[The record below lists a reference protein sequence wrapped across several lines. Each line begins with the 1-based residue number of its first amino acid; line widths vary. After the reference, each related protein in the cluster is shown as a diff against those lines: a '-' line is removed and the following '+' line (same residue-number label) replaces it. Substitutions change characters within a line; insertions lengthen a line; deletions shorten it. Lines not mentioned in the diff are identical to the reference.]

1 MSCLSRFALTCLTFV
16 ILCLGT
22 DAVGQSVVVPNSLES
37 VEGND
42 GVILINVARL
52 QQVFA
57 ASQFSAFGGPRLITG
72 MAFRPDAGEPAFTE
86 INPNVQISLS
96 TTSKS
101 PDGLS
106 ITLSENAGAD
116 DTVVFSGSLTLSSA
130 ASGPPGGPNAFDI
143 IINFTNPFLYDPAA
157 GNLLFDIRSQSMGG
171 IGPAFFLDIEFTSG
185 DSVSNVFELTDG
197 RRRAQTFG
205 LVTQFSY
212 SPAAPEL
219 IEDLISDISDLV
231 VGFELKPGQANGL
244 TRPLENALRSIDQGK
259 TEPACNQ
266 LQDFIDEVIA
276 KTPPLTVA
284 SSDKLIADANAV
296 RFLLKCGD

>member
-1 MSCLSRFALTCLTFV
+1 MSCLSRSALTCLTFV
-16 ILCLGT
+16 ILGLGT

-57 ASQFSAFGGPRLITG
+57 ASQFSALGGPRLITG
-72 MAFRPDAGEPAFTE
+72 MAFRPDIEQPPFTLTS
-86 INPNVQISLS
+86 PNVQISLS
-96 TTSKS
+96 TTSRS

-106 ITLSENAGAD
+106 TTFSENVGAD
-116 DTVVFSGSLTLSSA
+116 DTVVFSGSLTLSTTI
-130 ASGPPGGPNAFDI
+130 SGPPGGPNAFDM
-143 IINFTNPFLYDPAA
+143 IINFANPFLYDPAV
-157 GNLLFDIRSQSMGG
+157 GNLLFDIRSQSWAVSPGFG
-171 IGPAFFLDIEFTSG
+171 FLDIQNTPG
-185 DSVSNVFELTDG
+185 DSVSSVLQITSG
-197 RRRAQTFG
+197 PTFTHNLG

-219 IEDLISDISDLV
+219 IEGLISDISDLV
-231 VGFELKPGQANGL
+231 AGSELKPGQANGL

-259 TEPACNQ
+259 TGPACNQ

-296 RFLLKCGD
+296 RFLLACGD

>member
-1 MSCLSRFALTCLTFV
+1 MSCLSRSALTCLTFV
-16 ILCLGT
+16 ILGLGT

-57 ASQFSAFGGPRLITG
+57 ASQFSALGGPRLITG

-86 INPNVQISLS
+86 INPDVQISLS

-106 ITLSENAGAD
+106 TTLSENAGAD

-130 ASGPPGGPNAFDI
+130 SSGPLGGPNAFDI

-157 GNLLFDIRSQSMGG
+157 GNLLFDIRSQSRG
-171 IGPAFFLDIEFTSG
+171 IGPAFFLDIENTSG
-185 DSVSNVFELTDG
+185 DSVSSVIELTDG
-197 RRRAQTFG
+197 RRSTRTFG
-205 LVTQFSY
+205 LVSQFSY

-219 IEDLISDISDLV
+219 IEGLISDINDLV
-231 VGFELKPGQANGL
+231 AGFELKPGQANGL

-259 TEPACNQ
+259 TGPACNQ

-296 RFLLKCGD
+296 RFLLACGD